1 MVTIITGDKNVG
13 KTTFLLHWQAIE
25 GRGTG
30 FCSRKTWGDGVFTGY
45 ELLFLPDRSPLPF
58 IRPVGGG
65 EADDPAQIIRNR
77 FSFTRSVFSEAF
89 QRIEAASVADN
100 SQPVWIDEMG
110 GLELSGEGFDSLFRF
125 ALTHFTDIRVVFR
138 KRCLNELI
146 AHYELNDY
154 RVIDL

>member
-1 MVTIITGDKNVG
+1 MVTIITGDKDVG
-13 KTTFLLHWQAIE
+13 KTTFLLHWQAME

-30 FCSRKTWGDGVFTGY
+30 FCSRKTWERGVFTGY
-45 ELLFLPDRSPLPF
+45 ELLFFPDRQPLPF
-58 IRPVGGG
+58 IRPFAG
-65 EADDPAQIIRNR
+65 EETADPAQIVRHR

-89 QRIEAASVADN
+89 QHIEAASVADN

-110 GLELSGEGFDSLFRF
+110 GLELSGQGFDSLFRF

-138 KRCLNELI
+138 KRCLKELI
-146 AHYELNDY
+146 AHYQLNDY

>member
-30 FCSRKTWGDGVFTGY
+30 FCSRKTWGDGIFTGY
-45 ELLFLPDRSPLPF
+45 ELLFLPDRQPLPF
-58 IRPVGGG
+58 IRPFAGG
-65 EADDPAQIIRNR
+65 ETADCSKIVRHR
-77 FSFTRSVFSEAF
+77 FSFERSVFSAAF
-89 QRIEAASVADN
+89 QRIEAASVVDN
-100 SQPVWIDEMG
+100 SQPVWIDEIG
-110 GLELSGEGFDSLFRF
+110 RLELSGQGFDSLFRYT
-125 ALTHFTDIRVVFR
+125 LTHFSDIRVVFR
-138 KRCLNELI
+138 KRCLKELI

>member
-1 MVTIITGDKNVG
+1 MVTIITGDKDIG
-13 KTTFLLHWQAIE
+13 KTTFLLRWQAME

-30 FCSRKTWGDGVFTGY
+30 FCSRKTWERGVFTGY
-45 ELLFLPDRSPLPF
+45 ELLFFPDRQPLPF
-58 IRPVGGG
+58 IRPIATGKT
-65 EADDPAQIIRNR
+65 DYRTQIMWHQ
-77 FSFTRSVFSEAF
+77 FLFDSSVFSEVF

-110 GLELSGEGFDSLFRF
+110 RLELSGQGFDSLFRY

-138 KRCLNELI
+138 KRCLKELI
-146 AHYELNDY
+146 AHYQLNDY